1 MIRLG
6 GPVFTKD
13 EDPRAI
19 ARAHRE
25 AGYRAAYC
33 PTVELKDSARIRE
46 IADAFEQEDV
56 WIAEVGAWCN
66 LIGPD
71 EAERKKNID
80 YVCERL
86 ALADEIGALSCVD
99 FIGSVAPNP
108 PHNHPFEPHPD
119 NLSDRGFELAVETVR
134 HIIDTVKPKRAKFC
148 LEFMQWVLPDSP
160 ESCLDLIR
168 AVDRPQFGAHLDPVN
183 IILSPR
189 QYFNNGDL
197 IQRCFEL
204 LGPWIIGG
212 HAKDIKLRNELALHF
227 DEVIPGQG
235 YLNYAVYLREL
246 NKLNKDMPLMLE
258 HLQTEAEY
266 EQAKRYIVTTGVK
279 EGVSFGGTTG

>member
-19 ARAHRE
+19 ARAHKE

-33 PTVELKDSARIRE
+33 PAVELHDQQRVRD
-46 IADAFEQEDV
+46 IAQAFEEEDV
-56 WIAEVGAWCN
+56 MIAEVGAWCN
-66 LIGPD
+66 LIGP
-71 EAERKKNID
+71 EEVERKRNVD

-86 ALADEIGALSCVD
+86 ALADEVGALCCID
-99 FIGSVAPNP
+99 FIGSLAPNP
-108 PHNHPFEPHPD
+108 PASHPFEPHPD
-119 NLSDRGFELAVETVR
+119 NLNERGFELTVETVR
-134 HIIDTVKPKRAKFC
+134 HIIDTVKPTRAKFC

-160 ESCLDLIR
+160 ESCLELIR

-189 QYFNNGDL
+189 QYFDNGAL
-197 IQRCFEL
+197 IKRCFDL

-212 HAKDIKLRNELALHF
+212 HAKDIRLRNELALHF

-235 YLNYAVYLREL
+235 NLDYRVYCREL
-246 NKLNKDMPLMLE
+246 NKLAKDVPLMLE
-258 HLQTEAEY
+258 HLQTEEEY
-266 EQAKRYIVTTGVK
+266 RQAGQYILTTGME
-279 EGVSFGGTTG
+279 EGVSFRGN